1 MGRQE
6 LYCTALPILYCTYC
20 AVLYCMGR
28 QEQYFFNLEDFFQP
42 HHPGTLSSMP
52 VDNPL
57 RFLSC
62 LT

>member
-1 MGRQE
+1 
-6 LYCTALPILYCTYC
+6 
-20 AVLYCMGR
+20 MGR

-57 RFLSC
+57 RYLC
-62 LT
+62 GLTSNFSNN